1 MKVEISSKERNPLLK
16 RMEITFKVN
25 HEETGGTPQRFEVR
39 KILAKILN
47 KDIQLMYIKR
57 METKTG
63 TMTAFGS
70 ANIYDSTEQA
80 KLVES
85 KHILQRNI
93 PPEKANG
100 EEQSNE

>member
-1 MKVEISSKERNPLLK
+1 MKVEISSKDRNPLLK
-16 RMEITFKVN
+16 RMEITFKVE

-47 KDIQLMYIKR
+47 KDISLVYLKR

-63 TMTAFGS
+63 TMIAFGS

-80 KLVES
+80 ELVES
-85 KHILQRNI
+85 KPSLKRNVL
-93 PPEKANG
+93 PEKVKE
-100 EEQSNE
+100 EEQSND